1 MPKQVE
7 YITVEDFYNSYGGT
21 LGIEM
26 LSGEGGLFENSMR
39 RR

>member
-26 LSGEGGLFENSMR
+26 LSGEGGSFRKFVR